1 MRNIFEPYAIFDM
14 TTFGTLRELS
24 KSKIK
29 ASGDVSVMWFDNIPS
44 SEMVTPP
51 LTTID
56 PCTYEM
62 GSMAAEVLINSLED
76 ENRKYVSTSLKPTLV
91 IRESTSSI

>member
-1 MRNIFEPYAIFDM
+1 MRNIFEPYAIFDI
-14 TTFGTLRELS
+14 TAFGTLRELS

-29 ASGDVSVMWFDNIPS
+29 VPGDVSVMGFDNIPS

-56 PCTYEM
+56 
-62 GSMAAEVLINSLED
+62 S
-76 ENRKYVSTSLKPTLV
+76 
-91 IRESTSSI
+91 

>member
-1 MRNIFEPYAIFDM
+1 
-14 TTFGTLRELS
+14 
-24 KSKIK
+24 
-29 ASGDVSVMWFDNIPS
+29 
-44 SEMVTPP
+44 MVTPP